1 MVATFHEIGHEKN
14 RVLVVDD
21 FMDQPE
27 VLVDQARAM
36 APFQAE
42 TNTYYPGLRRMIGL
56 EDGDAALHVREGLQ
70 ALAPLMD
77 KVFGI
82 RRFGLGEASF
92 CLVTQRPETLS
103 IGQRLPH
110 YDRVDPGYFAILHYL
125 SHDAEA
131 KGGTSFY
138 RHRATGFERI
148 APERVTAYDQARQA
162 EIADG
167 EPPAS
172 YFRDS
177 DAHFERIARFEGRFN
192 RLLIYRGSLLHSG
205 DIPEGFGFSADPVEG
220 RLTCN
225 IFIQGV
231 AA

>member
-1 MVATFHEIGHEKN
+1 MVATIHEIGHEKN

-27 VLVDQARAM
+27 ALIVQAMAM

-42 TNTYYPGLRRMIGL
+42 ANTYYPGLRRMIGP
-56 EDGDAALHVREGLQ
+56 EDRETTLHVREALQ

-77 KVFGI
+77 KVFGV
-82 RRFGLGEASF
+82 RRFTATEASF
-92 CLVTQRPETLS
+92 CVVTCPPEALS

-110 YDRVDPGYFAILHYL
+110 YDHIDPNHFAILHYL
-125 SHDAEA
+125 SRDAET

-148 APERVTAYDQARQA
+148 SPERIADYDFARGR
-162 EIADG
+162 ESADG
-167 EPPAS
+167 EPPKS
-172 YFRDS
+172 YFSKSDS
-177 DAHFERIARFEGRFN
+177 HFERVAKFEGKFN

-205 DIPEGFGFSADPVEG
+205 DIPPGFGFSADPVEG

-225 IFIQGV
+225 IFIQAV
-231 AA
+231 PA

>member
-1 MVATFHEIGHEKN
+1 MVATIHEIGHEKN

-27 VLVDQARAM
+27 LLIEQAQAM
-36 APFQAE
+36 APFDTE
-42 TNTYYPGLRRMIGL
+42 LHSYYPGLRRMIGPA
-56 EDGDAALHVREGLQ
+56 DHDSHLHVREGLQ

-77 KVFGI
+77 KVFGV
-82 RRFGLGEASF
+82 RRFALTEASF
-92 CLVTQRPETLS
+92 CLVTKPPEDLT

-110 YDRVDPGYFAILHYL
+110 YDQVDPGYFAILHYL
-125 SHDAEA
+125 SRDAEA

-148 APERVTAYDQARQA
+148 GLDRAVTYDLARQR
-162 EIADG
+162 EADAG
-167 EPPAS
+167 EPPIG
-172 YFRDS
+172 YFRGS